1 MEAEMLG
8 LPIWFSVIL
17 AILAL
22 PVLPVWLF
30 YSRFRKICRTVRSEI
45 GQFLRENHPDFQVIG
60 EQQGN
65 LLVRQPDG
73 AERVW
78 EMAEVYT
85 AVARLPGMGA
95 DPSARRGIYARAV
108 EQLLNPAL
116 DPSQPL
122 SLAMDGDRIKPY
134 LLTAAFYKQAA
145 PPSGAPHTA
154 IPGLADLLAVYVLD
168 LPGGP
173 RYLSEDDRGSLGI
186 DVTEMHRLAL
196 EHLRRDFPRQ
206 MVADVVAGENPSAI
220 QFQDSFNAARLLL
233 IPEILEGDEELIALI
248 PHRDMLVV
256 LPPSMRNEPEK
267 LKQAA
272 ETLKCDD
279 HPPLLERPIRVTRR
293 GFEMI

>member
-1 MEAEMLG
+1 MLG
-8 LPIWFSVIL
+8 LSGWFWVIL
-17 AILAL
+17 AIVAL
-22 PVLPVWLF
+22 PVLAAWLF
-30 YSRFRKICRTVRSEI
+30 YSRFRKMCRTVRSEI
-45 GQFLRENHPDFQVIG
+45 GPFFREKHPDFAVIG

-78 EMAEVYT
+78 EMVDVYT
-85 AVARLPGMGA
+85 AIARLPGMGA

-108 EQLLNPAL
+108 EQFLNPAP
-116 DPSQPL
+116 DRSQPL
-122 SLAMDGDRIKPY
+122 SLATHGERIKPQ
-134 LLTAAFYKQAA
+134 LVTANFYKQAA

-154 IPGLADLLAVYVLD
+154 VPGLPDLLAVYVLD

-173 RYLSEDDRGSLGI
+173 RYLSENDRGCLGI

-206 MVADVVAGENPSAI
+206 MATDVAAAGNPSAI
-220 QFQDSFNAARLLL
+220 QFQDTFNAARLLL
-233 IPEILEGDEELIALI
+233 IPELLNGDQELIALI
-248 PHRDMLVV
+248 PHRDMLLV
-256 LPPSMRNEPEK
+256 LPASMRNEPDK

-272 ETLKCDD
+272 ETPKCDD
-279 HPPLLERPIRVTRR
+279 HPPLLDRPIRVTRH

>member
-1 MEAEMLG
+1 
-8 LPIWFSVIL
+8 VIL

-22 PVLPVWLF
+22 PVVAVWLF
-30 YSRFRKICRTVRSEI
+30 YSRFRKMCRTVRSEI
-45 GQFLRENHPDFQVIG
+45 GQFLREQHPDLAVVG

-78 EMAEVYT
+78 EMVDVYT
-85 AVARLPGMGA
+85 AVARLPGMGTDA
-95 DPSARRGIYARAV
+95 TARRGVYARAV
-108 EQLLNPAL
+108 EQLLNPAP

-122 SLAMDGDRIKPY
+122 SLATHGDRIK
-134 LLTAAFYKQAA
+134 LQLVTAEFYKQAA

-154 IPGLADLLAVYVLD
+154 VPGLADLLAVYVLD

-173 RYLSEDDRGSLGI
+173 RYLSEDDRGNLGI

-206 MVADVVAGENPSAI
+206 MVTDVVMGGNPSAI
-220 QFQDSFNAARLLL
+220 QFQDSFDAARLLL
-233 IPEILEGDEELIALI
+233 MPEILEGDEELIALI
-248 PHRDMLVV
+248 PHRDMLLV
-256 LPPSMRNEPEK
+256 LPASMRNEPDK

-272 ETLKCDD
+272 ETLKCAD
-279 HPPLLERPIRVTRR
+279 HPPLLERPIRVTRS
-293 GFEMI
+293 GFEII

>member
-1 MEAEMLG
+1 MLG
-8 LPIWFSVIL
+8 LPVWFWVIV

-22 PVLPVWLF
+22 PVLAVWLF
-30 YSRFRKICRTVRSEI
+30 YSRFRKMCRTVRSEI
-45 GQFLRENHPDFQVIG
+45 GKFLREKHPDFNVIG

-78 EMAEVYT
+78 EMVDVYT

-95 DPSARRGIYARAV
+95 DPTARRGIYSQAV
-108 EQLLNPAL
+108 EQLLNPAP

-122 SLAMDGDRIKPY
+122 SLATHGGWIKPH
-134 LLTAAFYKQAA
+134 LVTAQFCKQAV

-154 IPGLADLLAVYVLD
+154 IPGLPDLLAVYVLD
-168 LPGGP
+168 VPGGP
-173 RYLSEDDRGSLGI
+173 RYLSENDRGSLGI

-196 EHLRRDFPRQ
+196 DHLQRDFPRQ
-206 MVADVVAGENPSAI
+206 MVTDVAAGGNPSAI
-220 QFQDSFNAARLLL
+220 QFQDTFNAARLLL
-233 IPEILEGDEELIALI
+233 IPEMLEGDQELIALI
-248 PHRDMLVV
+248 PHRDMLVL
-256 LPPSMRNEPEK
+256 LPTSMRNEPEK

-272 ETLKCDD
+272 ETLKCAD
-279 HPPLLERPIRVTRR
+279 HPPLLDRPVRVTRS